1 MPIWFP
7 GKSKDREVHFGVLKN
22 SYYLS
27 HRTDGLRAWNTSEHA
42 VTFRGST
49 GKEKRP
55 ERDIQETASNKGL
68 DQKVTQKEKLHNDNG
83 AMGQNQVDTTLN
95 VS

>member
-1 MPIWFP
+1 MHNTVALNYQLGPKNEESWACQ
-7 GKSKDREVHFGVLKN
+7 FGFQARVRPERYTLEFLKN

-27 HRTDGLRAWNTSEHA
+27 HRTDGLRAWNTSEHT

-55 ERDIQETASNKGL
+55 ERDIQETASNKEGL
-68 DQKVTQKEKLHNDNG
+68 DQKVK
-83 AMGQNQVDTTLN
+83 
-95 VS
+95 